1 MSVLEMNACSRVL
14 LIVTVGRWAPFQR
27 TLELP
32 LKFEPLTVSVKPAP
46 PAVTLLGEIL
56 VITGP
61 LAALT
66 GAVQPKIS
74 IATTAANV
82 TTSRRFIIFRA
93 ISSQDIIRL
102 VVCPDRLGSVAG
114 VLYQKSCW
122 IHGGIMRCG
131 KEVSRL
137 VRGAKKG
144 RGGYTGQDLS
154 NWPGSDGEATKGP
167 TPEDS
172 KSS

>member
-1 MSVLEMNACSRVL
+1 M
-14 LIVTVGRWAPFQR
+14 
-27 TLELP
+27 
-32 LKFEPLTVSVKPAP
+32 
-46 PAVTLLGEIL
+46 L

-61 LAALT
+61 LAALA

-74 IATTAANV
+74 IATIAANV
-82 TTSRRFIIFRA
+82 TTSRRFITFRT

-154 NWPGSDGEATKGP
+154 NWPGPDKKRWRVNEMSLPSSPNDDILLNLRGKS
-167 TPEDS
+167 PEPLCPCGS
-172 KSS
+172 LARPVE

>member
-1 MSVLEMNACSRVL
+1 M
-14 LIVTVGRWAPFQR
+14 
-27 TLELP
+27 
-32 LKFEPLTVSVKPAP
+32 
-46 PAVTLLGEIL
+46 L

-61 LAALT
+61 LAALA

-82 TTSRRFIIFRA
+82 TTSRRFIIFRI
-93 ISSQDIIRL
+93 ISSQDMIRL

-114 VLYQKSCW
+114 VLYQKPCW

-137 VRGAKKG
+137 VGGAKKG
-144 RGGYTGQDLS
+144 PGGYTDQDLV
-154 NWPGSDGEATKGP
+154 NWAGLEK
-167 TPEDS
+167 
-172 KSS
+172 KR